1 MLQDFI
7 IHVYS
12 FFFFF
17 NFMDSN
23 FVFIMCLYFCL
34 QVVVLSSF

>member
-7 IHVYS
+7 MHVYS
-12 FFFFF
+12 FFL